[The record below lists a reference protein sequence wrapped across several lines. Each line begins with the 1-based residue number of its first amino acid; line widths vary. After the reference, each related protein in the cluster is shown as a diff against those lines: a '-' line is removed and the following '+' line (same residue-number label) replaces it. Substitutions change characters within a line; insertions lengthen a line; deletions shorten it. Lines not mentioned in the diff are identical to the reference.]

1 MTTYQ
6 FTVVL
11 EPDEDGFHA
20 YVPVLPGCHS
30 FGVSLD
36 EVHANISEAIELHV
50 AAMRA
55 DGEPIPVESEAL
67 VIMRLSVPV
76 AA

>member
-1 MTTYQ
+1 MTTHQ

-20 YVPVLPGCHS
+20 YVPTLPGCHS
-30 FGVSLD
+30 FGLTLD
-36 EVHANISEAIELHV
+36 EVRTNIREAIELHV

-55 DGEPIPVESEAL
+55 DGESIPLESEVL

>member
-1 MTTYQ
+1 MTTQQ

-11 EPDEDGFHA
+11 EPDRDGFHA
-20 YVPVLPGCHS
+20 YVPTLPGCHS
-30 FGVSLD
+30 FGLTLD
-36 EVHANISEAIELHV
+36 EVQANIREAIELHV
-50 AAMRA
+50 AVMRA
-55 DGEPIPVESEAL
+55 AGESIPLESEAL